1 MFYEKQGWKLPLAGG
16 RSLEFDRTLVMGI
29 LNITPDSFYP
39 ASRISKG
46 DAAFARAREMIEAGA
61 DILDIGAE
69 STRPGSKAAT
79 LTVELESVIPLIK
92 TIRREFPGIPLSIDT
107 RKADVAMMAIEAG
120 ADIVNDVSG
129 LELPQESERM
139 LGFLGSAKVP
149 YVLTHTQGTPDVMQI
164 NPVYDDLLTEL
175 LRFFRDKLSLLER
188 SGVVRN
194 RIILDPGIGFGKR
207 YEDNLTILANLGR
220 LRELNQPILIGA
232 SRKSFLGKTI
242 GVGGSRPEECL
253 EATLAVSALCAAEH
267 VDIVRVHDV
276 RENKRA
282 VTMTNTIGR
291 YRK

>member
-79 LTVELESVIPLIK
+79 LTVELESMIPLIK

-129 LELPQESERM
+129 LEFPQESE
-139 LGFLGSAKVP
+139 
-149 YVLTHTQGTPDVMQI
+149 
-164 NPVYDDLLTEL
+164 
-175 LRFFRDKLSLLER
+175 
-188 SGVVRN
+188 
-194 RIILDPGIGFGKR
+194 
-207 YEDNLTILANLGR
+207 
-220 LRELNQPILIGA
+220 
-232 SRKSFLGKTI
+232 
-242 GVGGSRPEECL
+242 
-253 EATLAVSALCAAEH
+253 
-267 VDIVRVHDV
+267 
-276 RENKRA
+276 
-282 VTMTNTIGR
+282 
-291 YRK
+291 

>member
-1 MFYEKQGWKLPLAGG
+1 
-16 RSLEFDRTLVMGI
+16 
-29 LNITPDSFYP
+29 
-39 ASRISKG
+39 
-46 DAAFARAREMIEAGA
+46 
-61 DILDIGAE
+61 
-69 STRPGSKAAT
+69 
-79 LTVELESVIPLIK
+79 
-92 TIRREFPGIPLSIDT
+92 
-107 RKADVAMMAIEAG
+107 
-120 ADIVNDVSG
+120 
-129 LELPQESERM
+129 M
-139 LGFLGSAKVP
+139 LGFLGFVKVS

-175 LRFFRDKLSLLER
+175 LHFFRDKLSLLER
-188 SGVVRN
+188 SGVARN

-242 GVGGSRPEECL
+242 GVGGSQPEECL
-253 EATLAVSALCAAEH
+253 EATPAVSALCAAEH
-267 VDIVRVHDV
+267 VDIVWVHDV